1 MGPTGLTGPTGP
13 TGLLGPTG
21 IAGASGGVELYSY
34 NVTFISSEHKAV
46 ASFQV
51 ISSVDYNVH
60 PTENDIISILNLS
73 DVHDRG
79 VACSG
84 KVDTNGTVV

>member
-1 MGPTGLTGPTGP
+1 M
-13 TGLLGPTG
+13 LGPTG

-34 NVTFISSEHKAV
+34 NVTFISSQHKVA

-51 ISSVDYNVH
+51 ISSVDYNVR
-60 PTENDIISILNLS
+60 PTKNDIISILNLS
-73 DVHDRG
+73 DVNDEG

-84 KVDTNGTVV
+84 KVDTSGTVV